1 MNTSEIRK
9 AISLGLSFKE
19 AAKVVL
25 EEFDFYGGDLN
36 TNNESEIDEKFMER
50 LIRQL
55 FTKLDPTLYFYIVPE
70 WTYAGDK
77 ETYFYGPEDGED
89 DEDEDGEEYEP
100 DQTAIW
106 YRCDPKLLFDLQL
119 PWYETSGGE
128 VSVEAEED
136 CDSLN
141 LLVSYFFGLDD
152 EGHEKRMKLINAYHK
167 KWLKGLPKK
176 AKGHLNHPDYS
187 PKEIPAEMNK
197 LRKEVQALV
206 GEKKPVRKKAV

>member
-1 MNTSEIRK
+1 MNISEIRK

-25 EEFDFYGGDLN
+25 EEFDFHGGDLN
-36 TNNESEIDEKFMER
+36 INNKCQIDEE
-50 LIRQL
+50 LIEELLRQL
-55 FTKLDPTLYFYIVPE
+55 FTKLDPTLYFYTVEE
-70 WTYAGDK
+70 WTYGGDK
-77 ETYFYGPEDGED
+77 ETYFHGPEED
-89 DEDEDGEEYEP
+89 DEEEDGDEYEP
-100 DQTAIW
+100 DQRAIW
-106 YRCDPKLLFDLQL
+106 YRCDPKFLFDLQL
-119 PWYETSGGE
+119 PWYETYGE
-128 VSVEAEED
+128 EVTEDAEED
-136 CDSLN
+136 CDGLN

-206 GEKKPVRKKAV
+206 GEKQRVRKKAV